1 MDNKTI
7 ILLVLVSGLLGGIS
21 GVVATQAS
29 DMIMPAHFNKKMSNH
44 HQKMAEHNMPH
55 HKERMEHKER
65 KQHKKGS
72 KQPDYK
78 SPYIGQE
85 NRDIKALPPE
95 DIEGLKRG
103 SGTPFGGMAK
113 PAELNGVPGPKHLL
127 DMIEAGK
134 LDVSKEQKNKI
145 ESVYKRMKE
154 NAIKKGEKII
164 TKEEKIDNG
173 FEKRS
178 IEQEELKDKIKTS
191 ANLYGDLR
199 FIHLK
204 THLEM
209 LDILNEKQV
218 EKYNK
223 LRGYSS
229 GNPCNKIPEGHDP
242 EQWKEHNNC

>member
-1 MDNKTI
+1 MNNKTI
-7 ILLVLVSGLLGGIS
+7 ILLVLGAALLGGAS

-55 HKERMEHKER
+55 RQQER
-65 KQHKKGS
+65 KHKKGEQHS
-72 KQPDYK
+72 KQSDYK
-78 SPYIGQE
+78 SSYIGQE

-95 DIEGLKRG
+95 DIKGLKRG

-134 LDVSKEQKNKI
+134 LEVSEKQKNKI

-154 NAIKKGEKII
+154 NAIKKGGKII

-191 ANLYGDLR
+191 ANLYADLR

-242 EQWKEHNNC
+242 KQWKEHNNC